1 MAIGE
6 FGGAPKLLP
15 GDGGI
20 LFAAPMY
27 WFYEMNQAALNP
39 SRAWADAT
47 KLMFK
52 NPLNPLAATT
62 FGKSVAAACEL
73 FERSTRRYGRPEWG
87 IPTTMVGGEWVP
99 AYRGGVERPFCRLLH
114 FGAGRSITGRTA
126 RSRASLIVAPMS
138 GHYSTLLRGT
148 VEAFLAEPRRLSPNG
163 RTPAW

>member
-6 FGGAPKLLP
+6 FGGAPKLP

-27 WFYEMNQAALNP
+27 WYYEMNQAALNP

-73 FERSTRRYGRPEWG
+73 FERSTRRYSRPEWD
-87 IPTTMVGGEWVP
+87 IERTMVGGERVP
-99 AYRGGVERPFCRLLH
+99 VH
-114 FGAGRSITGRTA
+114 I
-126 RSRASLIVAPMS
+126 
-138 GHYSTLLRGT
+138 
-148 VEAFLAEPRRLSPNG
+148 
-163 RTPAW
+163 